1 MKQMSLQL
9 KTRIQNVNIM
19 NNNIEVNRVVLNA
32 MLSTLAVL
40 AILYVFILGNTV
52 FNIVGRKALEKEM
65 LTLSNEIS
73 KSELTYLSVSSSVDM
88 NMSSTMGY
96 KEAKANFATRKSL
109 KSLGLNSGESFGS
122 IKLANNEI

>member
-1 MKQMSLQL
+1 
-9 KTRIQNVNIM
+9 M

>member
-1 MKQMSLQL
+1 MSLQL

-109 KSLGLNSGESFGS
+109 KSLGLNSGESFGN

>member
-1 MKQMSLQL
+1 MSLQL

-19 NNNIEVNRVVLNA
+19 NNNIEVNRLVLNA
-32 MLSTLAVL
+32 MLSTLVVL
-40 AILYVFILGNTV
+40 AILYVLILGNTV
-52 FNIVGRKALEKEM
+52 FNIVGRKAFEKEM

-109 KSLGLNSGESFGS
+109 KSLGRNSGESFGN